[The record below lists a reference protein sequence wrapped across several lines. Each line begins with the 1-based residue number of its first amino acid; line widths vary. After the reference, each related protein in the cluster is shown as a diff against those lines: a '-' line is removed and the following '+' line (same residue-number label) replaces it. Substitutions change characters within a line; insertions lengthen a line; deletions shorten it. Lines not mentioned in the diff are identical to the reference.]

1 MKNLILFLENMGVSS
16 KDAVYQVEYIENGGT
31 LEIMYADEH
40 IIENIKNL
48 DIPYRVTVLSDRN
61 IVQIKKIKK
70 NRKLKEL
77 WYWLKAQ
84 ITLDNSYFTDLED
97 LQHEN
102 NELRATI
109 ELLKD
114 ENKKLHENI
123 QQCQD
128 TFDEA
133 VLDDFNEALFN
144 FLSQMCQSD
153 TSDMLTNELS
163 MNGEVEVQ
171 IAGKD
176 VNRKRI
182 KQAFGNF
189 ERYMAIDIVE
199 RGLYY
204 SLIFKKRKDR

>member
-1 MKNLILFLENMGVSS
+1 MM
-16 KDAVYQVEYIENGGT
+16 
-31 LEIMYADEH
+31 
-40 IIENIKNL
+40 
-48 DIPYRVTVLSDRN
+48 
-61 IVQIKKIKK
+61 
-70 NRKLKEL
+70 RKLKEL

-102 NELRATI
+102 NELRSTI

-123 QQCQD
+123 QQYQD

-163 MNGEVEVQ
+163 RNGEVEVQ

-189 ERYMAIDIVE
+189 ERYMTIDIVE

-204 SLIFKKRKDR
+204 SLIFKKR

>member
-1 MKNLILFLENMGVSS
+1 MM
-16 KDAVYQVEYIENGGT
+16 
-31 LEIMYADEH
+31 
-40 IIENIKNL
+40 
-48 DIPYRVTVLSDRN
+48 
-61 IVQIKKIKK
+61 
-70 NRKLKEL
+70 RKLKEL

-84 ITLDNSYFTDLED
+84 ITLDNSYFTDHED

-109 ELLKD
+109 KLLQD
-114 ENKKLHENI
+114 ENKELHENI
-123 QQCQD
+123 HQYQNN
-128 TFDEA
+128 FDEV
-133 VLDDFNEALFN
+133 VLDDFFEALSN
-144 FLSQMCQSD
+144 FLSQMGQSN
-153 TSDMLTNELS
+153 TSEMLTNELS

-189 ERYMAIDIVE
+189 ERYMTIDIVE

-204 SLIFKKRKDR
+204 SLIFKKR

>member
-1 MKNLILFLENMGVSS
+1 MM
-16 KDAVYQVEYIENGGT
+16 
-31 LEIMYADEH
+31 
-40 IIENIKNL
+40 
-48 DIPYRVTVLSDRN
+48 
-61 IVQIKKIKK
+61 
-70 NRKLKEL
+70 RKLKEL

-109 ELLKD
+109 ELLQD

-123 QQCQD
+123 QQYQNN
-128 TFDEA
+128 FDEV
-133 VLDDFNEALFN
+133 VLEDFNEALFN
-144 FLSQMCQSD
+144 FLSQMGQSD
-153 TSDMLTNELS
+153 TSDMLTNELAK
-163 MNGEVEVQ
+163 NEEVEVQ

-189 ERYMAIDIVE
+189 ERYMTIDIVE

-204 SLIFKKRKDR
+204 SLIFKKR

>member
-1 MKNLILFLENMGVSS
+1 MM
-16 KDAVYQVEYIENGGT
+16 
-31 LEIMYADEH
+31 
-40 IIENIKNL
+40 
-48 DIPYRVTVLSDRN
+48 
-61 IVQIKKIKK
+61 
-70 NRKLKEL
+70 RKLKEL

-109 ELLKD
+109 ELLQD

-123 QQCQD
+123 QQYQNN
-128 TFDEA
+128 FDEV
-133 VLDDFNEALFN
+133 VLEDFFETLSN

-153 TSDMLTNELS
+153 TSDMLTNELR

-189 ERYMAIDIVE
+189 ERYMVIDIVE

-204 SLIFKKRKDR
+204 SLIFKKR

>member
-1 MKNLILFLENMGVSS
+1 MM
-16 KDAVYQVEYIENGGT
+16 
-31 LEIMYADEH
+31 
-40 IIENIKNL
+40 
-48 DIPYRVTVLSDRN
+48 
-61 IVQIKKIKK
+61 
-70 NRKLKEL
+70 RKLKEL

-109 ELLKD
+109 ELLQD

-123 QQCQD
+123 QQYQNN
-128 TFDEA
+128 FDEV
-133 VLDDFNEALFN
+133 VLEDFFEALSN

-153 TSDMLTNELS
+153 TSDMLTNELR

-204 SLIFKKRKDR
+204 SLIFKKR